1 MRKVL
6 IALTFLTRLPAPIPK
21 NIAAEEMG
29 KSSAFFPLVGLILGG
44 TLVGLNW
51 LTGHIWTSRFTINA
65 ILLVSLI
72 GLTGGLHLD
81 GLMDTCDGI
90 FSGRSKER
98 MLEIMKD
105 SSVGAFGILGA
116 ICVLLLKL
124 AFLNEIDDAQKWKA
138 LLLAPTFGRWSIS
151 FALFAFPYARKEGMG
166 STFEDFSNVK
176 CLILSSSLLVVAFVV
191 VLQWRAGFIM
201 PPLVLLAYI
210 LARGIS
216 SKLGGLTGD
225 TYGAICEFMEMIC
238 FAAFSINR
246 LAKIDFLMYNIQA

>member
-1 MRKVL
+1 MRKFL

-21 NIAAEEMG
+21 NITAEEMG
-29 KSSAFFPLVGLILGG
+29 KSSALFPLVGLILGG
-44 TLVGLNW
+44 ILVGFNW
-51 LTGHIWTSRFTINA
+51 LMGHIWTSSFAINV

-90 FSGRSKER
+90 FSGRSRER

-138 LLLAPTFGRWSIS
+138 LLLAPTFGRWSMS
-151 FALFAFPYARKEGMG
+151 FVLVAFPYARQEGMG
-166 STFEDFSNVK
+166 SAFADFANVK
-176 CLILSSSLLVVAFVV
+176 CLILASSLLVVTFVI
-191 VLQWRAGFIM
+191 VLQWRVGFIM
-201 PPLVLLAYI
+201 PLLVISAYVLA
-210 LARGIS
+210 LSIS
-216 SKLGGLTGD
+216 AKLGGLTGD

-238 FAAFSINR
+238 FAAFSVS
-246 LAKIDFLMYNIQA
+246 Y

>member
-1 MRKVL
+1 MRKIL

-21 NIAAEEMG
+21 NITAEEMG

-44 TLVGLNW
+44 ILVGLNW
-51 LTGHIWTSRFTINA
+51 LIGHIWTSHFAINI
-65 ILLVSLI
+65 ILLVGLI

-90 FSGRSKER
+90 FSGRPKKR

-105 SSVGAFGILGA
+105 SSVGAFGILAA

-124 AFLNEIDDAQKWKA
+124 AFLNEVDDTQKWQA
-138 LLLAPTFGRWSIS
+138 LLLAPTFGRWSMT
-151 FALFAFPYARKEGMG
+151 FAVVVFPYAREEGMG
-166 STFEDFSNVK
+166 SAFADFANVK
-176 CLILSSSLLVVAFVV
+176 SLIWASSLLVITSVV
-191 VLQWRAGFIM
+191 VLQWRVGFIM
-201 PPLVLLAYI
+201 PPLVLLSYI

-238 FAAFSINR
+238 FAAFSV
-246 LAKIDFLMYNIQA
+246 